1 MCLPNAVAI
10 LGATYPPGLRKNI
23 VFAVFGAVAPGGAV
37 IGAIFGGVF
46 QYNWPWAFYSLAL
59 VLATAAIVSHFVIPD
74 QISKTVDRNRLGF
87 WQLLEKLDVLG
98 GSVGI
103 IGLSLF
109 NFAWNQAP
117 STSWAEPSIITTLIL
132 GICFVVG
139 FFLIETRVSSSP
151 LLPLDIISVD
161 IGFVIACVSCGWATF
176 GIWIYYTFQFF
187 QQIRGSDP
195 LLTSAYFVPAAVSG
209 ALASIITGLLLQILH
224 PAWVM
229 TFSLTSFTVATVLVA
244 TAPVHQTYWAQ
255 TFVSM
260 IFITW
265 GIDMSFP
272 AATIIMSDTVKPEN
286 QGIGA
291 SLIMT

>member
-46 QYNWPWAFYSLAL
+46 QDNWPWAFYSLAL

-74 QISKTVDRNRLGF
+74 RLSKTVERNGLSL

-117 STSWAEPSIITTLIL
+117 ATSWAEPAVITTLIL
-132 GICFVVG
+132 GICLVLV

-187 QQIRGSDP
+187 QQIRGSAP
-195 LLTSAYFVPAAVSG
+195 LLTSAYFVPAAISG
-209 ALASIITGLLLQILH
+209 ALASIITGLLLQVLH

-229 TFSLTSFTVATVLVA
+229 TLSLTSFTVATVLVA
-244 TAPVHQTYWAQ
+244 TAPVLQTYWAQ

-272 AATIIMSDTVKPEN
+272 AATIIMSDRVKPEN
-286 QGIGA
+286 QGVGA

>member
-1 MCLPNAVAI
+1 MDSNTL
-10 LGATYPPGLRKNI
+10 
-23 VFAVFGAVAPGGAV
+23 
-37 IGAIFGGVF
+37 
-46 QYNWPWAFYSLAL
+46 SL
-59 VLATAAIVSHFVIPD
+59 
-74 QISKTVDRNRLGF
+74 
-87 WQLLEKLDVLG
+87 WQLLETLDVLG

-103 IGLSLF
+103 IALALI

-117 STSWAEPSIITTLIL
+117 ATSWAEPSVITTLIL
-132 GICFVVG
+132 GIFLVPV

-161 IGFVIACVSCGWATF
+161 IGFVIACVSCGWSTF
-176 GIWIYYTFQFF
+176 GIWVYCSFQFF
-187 QQIRGSDP
+187 QQIRGSGL
-195 LLTSAYFVPAAVSG
+195 LLTSAYFVPAAISG
-209 ALASIITGLLLQILH
+209 AVAAIITGLLLRVLH

-229 TFSLTSFTVATVLVA
+229 TLSLTSFTIAPLLVA
-244 TAPVHQTYWAQ
+244 TAPVNQTYWAQ

-272 AATIIMSDTVKPEN
+272 AATIIMSNEVKPEH
-286 QGIGA
+286 QGIAA

>member
-10 LGATYPPGLRKNI
+10 LGATYPPGLRKNLA
-23 VFAVFGAVAPGGAV
+23 FAVFGAVAPGGAV
-37 IGAIFGGVF
+37 VGAVFGGIF
-46 QYNWPWAFYSLAL
+46 LKNWPWAFYSLAL
-59 VLATAAIVSHFVIPD
+59 VLATAAIVSHFVIPHRV
-74 QISKTVDRNRLGF
+74 SETVDKNKLSL
-87 WQLLEKLDVLG
+87 WQLLKKLDVLG

-103 IGLSLF
+103 IALTLF

-117 STSWAEPSIITTLIL
+117 ATSWAEPSVITTLIL
-132 GICFVVG
+132 GICLVPV
-139 FFLIETRVSSSP
+139 FFLIETRISSSP
-151 LLPLDIISVD
+151 LIPFDIINPD

-176 GIWIYYTFQFF
+176 GIWVYYSWQFF
-187 QQIRGSDP
+187 QQIRGSGP
-195 LLTSAYFVPAAVSG
+195 LLTSAYYFPAAISG
-209 ALASIITGLLLQILH
+209 ALASIITGLLLQVLH

-229 TFSLTSFTVATVLVA
+229 TLSLTSFTIAPVLVA
-244 TAPVHQTYWAQ
+244 TAPVLQTYWAQ

-272 AATIIMSDTVKPEN
+272 AATIIMSNAVKPEH
-286 QGIGA
+286 QGIAA